1 MFFVL
6 SAQSGAVQKPPAL
19 KRTNPYV
26 RPPEADGFLFKFV
39 MVEGERLQKG
49 HEVGVIVKAFLLKA
63 LLRMEGRHLFAL
75 GYPHGK
81 FLLLQIFS
89 HPFPPE

>member
-1 MFFVL
+1 
-6 SAQSGAVQKPPAL
+6 
-19 KRTNPYV
+19 
-26 RPPEADGFLFKFV
+26 
-39 MVEGERLQKG
+39 MVAGERLQKG

-63 LLRMEGRHLFAL
+63 LLRMEGGHLFAL

-89 HPFPPE
+89 HPFSPE